1 MKQPAD
7 LQAADPHTVSDLGG
21 RAAGNLHM
29 LPEDDLLLDRVM
41 SSRCHF
47 SEWRKKTFS

>member
-7 LQAADPHTVSDLGG
+7 LPAADLHTVSDLGG

-41 SSRCHF
+41 SSR
-47 SEWRKKTFS
+47 SLLRVKKKTFS